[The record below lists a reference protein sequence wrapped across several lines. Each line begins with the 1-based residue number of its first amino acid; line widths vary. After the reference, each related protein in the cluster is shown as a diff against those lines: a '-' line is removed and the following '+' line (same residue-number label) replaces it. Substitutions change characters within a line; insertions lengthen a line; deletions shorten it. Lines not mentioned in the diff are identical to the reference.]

1 MQSECSYINRVN
13 MMGELAASLSH
24 EILHPIATAHNN
36 ARPGMRFLEMNPP
49 NLDETR
55 EALACVV
62 RGHGPSRGFRRM
74 DA

>member
-49 NLDETR
+49 NLD
-55 EALACVV
+55 
-62 RGHGPSRGFRRM
+62 
-74 DA
+74 